1 LPAAT
6 LAAYQHAGGVWIL
19 GVVAGSAAMNDH
31 LIQIGKKSIYG
42 GEADFGLRVEDARQ
56 HTYLIGKTGSGK
68 TTLLRNL
75 ILQHI
80 AAGHGVALLDPHGDL
95 ADELLD
101 HYPPGRADDLV
112 YFNPADTDF
121 PIGFNPLAQ
130 VPPAQRPLVASGL
143 TSAFKSIWRDSWGP
157 RLEYIL
163 HHALA
168 ALLECPNTSLL
179 GVNRMLADER
189 YRNWVVAQVRDPFIR
204 AFWTDE
210 FANYDPRF
218 MREVIAPIQNK
229 LGQLMLNPALRNI
242 LGQVRSKIDLRFMM
256 DTGRVFIANLAKGRL
271 GAEQANLLGALLTA
285 QFQHAAMTRAD
296 IPEGD
301 RRDFFLL
308 IDEFHNFTTDSF
320 ATILAEARK
329 YRLCLTLSHQYIDQL
344 LLPIRQAVFGNV
356 GTLISFRI
364 GHTDAAVMAAEF
376 GDVFVASQFA
386 DLERYEVLVR
396 VLEHGATRE
405 PFHGVT
411 HPPMHLGKGR
421 RHKLIAHTRQKFAC
435 PLGTVE
441 NRLRRWLA
449 NPCYDQ

>member
-1 LPAAT
+1 
-6 LAAYQHAGGVWIL
+6 
-19 GVVAGSAAMNDH
+19 MNDH
-31 LIQIGKKSIYG
+31 VIQIGKTFTYG
-42 GEADFGLRVEDARQ
+42 GDADFGLRVEDARQ

-101 HYPPGRADDLV
+101 HFPPSRADDLI

-130 VPPAQRPLVASGL
+130 VPPAQRPLVAAGL

-157 RLEYIL
+157 RMEYIL

-189 YRNWVVAQVRDPFIR
+189 YRKWVVGQVRDPFIR

-210 FANYDPRF
+210 FAKYEPRF

-229 LGQLMLNPALRNI
+229 LGQLMLNPAIRNI
-242 LGQVRSKIDLRFMM
+242 LGQVRSRIDLRYMM
-256 DTGRVFIANLAKGRL
+256 DSGRVFIANLAKGRL
-271 GAEQANLLGALLTA
+271 GADQANLLGALLTA

-296 IPEGD
+296 TPEEE

-308 IDEFHNFTTDSF
+308 IDEFQNFTTDSF
-320 ATILAEARK
+320 ASILAEARK
-329 YRLCLTLSHQYIDQL
+329 YRLSLTLSHQYIDQL
-344 LLPIRQAVFGNV
+344 LPPIRQAVFGNV

-376 GDVFVASQFA
+376 GQAFPAARFA
-386 DLERYEVLVR
+386 DLGRFEVLVR
-396 VLEHGATRE
+396 VLEYGTTRE
-405 PFHGVT
+405 PFQGKT
-411 HPPMHLGKGR
+411 HPPLHLGRGR
-421 RHKLIAHTRQKFAC
+421 RHRLITCSRQNFPVRSARWKTGCAVGS
-435 PLGTVE
+435 PIRATI
-441 NRLRRWLA
+441 NRCLDCQDSAVRRKRP
-449 NPCYDQ
+449 PCG